1 MDPLVTRW
9 NPSNVLANID
19 NSSCNITCVGYAR
32 TAGRR
37 CHNVI
42 AYTNQIR
49 AAKLVTEMSRLD
61 LSSPEI
67 TYLLEELA
75 PLVLCRRWH
84 QNQAADMADVWQEEV
99 HVLRRKT
106 EAAGRAEEE
115 ERRQD
120 SRLRRAGERRVRE
133 AAQRAEELRH
143 QQGEAQQSDETPQAQ
158 EATPRAGEASSGQEA
173 VNRIEIQQ
181 LRAMLTSMCARLQE
195 VEERN
200 RELQRTITEPSERL
214 PSRVVDQ
221 GAASEADVL
230 PAVPVSPTSTLG
242 HHVEEEP
249 AFPASATV
257 ERVEEDPTS
266 PTISPNDQL
275 LEESEVSDNRTT
287 EGDCSI
293 CLESLGS
300 QNDLTRCIARCGQ
313 QFHRDCVGIW
323 IVSGQNTHT
332 CPYW

>member
-1 MDPLVTRW
+1 
-9 NPSNVLANID
+9 
-19 NSSCNITCVGYAR
+19 
-32 TAGRR
+32 
-37 CHNVI
+37 
-42 AYTNQIR
+42 
-49 AAKLVTEMSRLD
+49 
-61 LSSPEI
+61 
-67 TYLLEELA
+67 
-75 PLVLCRRWH
+75 
-84 QNQAADMADVWQEEV
+84 MADVWQEEV

-158 EATPRAGEASSGQEA
+158 EATPRAEEASSGQEA

-200 RELQRTITEPSERL
+200 RELQRTITEQSERL

-230 PAVPVSPTSTLG
+230 PAVPVSPTSTSG